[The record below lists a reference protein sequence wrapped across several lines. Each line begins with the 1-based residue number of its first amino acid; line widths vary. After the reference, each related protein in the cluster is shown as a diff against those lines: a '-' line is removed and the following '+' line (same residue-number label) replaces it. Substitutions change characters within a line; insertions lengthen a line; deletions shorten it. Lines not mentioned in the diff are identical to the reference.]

1 MNKFITFLI
10 AATLSGCSGF
20 QNEVPPEAVVAIQTL
35 DRASS
40 ANAQTRTRLFDTL
53 AKNMRAMHESQLDL
67 IMQKELAAA
76 SVSGSVP
83 IEKVNELVRQRE
95 TTRTRFESDLATER
109 IKWLNDPNLQIEAQM
124 ISALNGYIKSID
136 DFARELEVLMDKL
149 GMLKPEEPPAMPSDF
164 PTPVAVEGGAP

>member
-1 MNKFITFLI
+1 MNRCMVILI
-10 AATLSGCSGF
+10 AITLSGCSGF

-53 AKNMRAMHESQLDL
+53 AKNMRAMHEKQLDL
-67 IMQKELAAA
+67 IMDRELAAA
-76 SVSGSVP
+76 SVGGSVP
-83 IEKVNELVRQRE
+83 VEKVNELIKQRE
-95 TTRTRFESDLATER
+95 LTRTRFESDLAIER
-109 IKWLNDPNLQIEAQM
+109 VKWLNDPNLQIETQM

-149 GMLKPEEPPAMPSDF
+149 GMLKPEEPPALPSDF
-164 PTPVAVEGGAP
+164 QTPVAIEGGAP